1 MRALFATVVVMALV
15 SAVSADM
22 VVDVSQ
28 NPDPQV
34 GLESYTVRFVGSTAG
49 DRFSAFDGRFEGPM
63 SQTWYAFKGWMTT
76 VWVGDFALPTEAAS
90 AAVDSHM
97 LIDPHDA
104 AHVLVAS
111 EPNEDL
117 DTTGWVP
124 GVTPTPDVNGYQRGL
139 GTYMSTTATSNMA
152 FAIPGAYQ
160 TINQVLAQIV
170 IPAGETVYLN
180 CTAVGYNGQGLVL
193 VDYPI
198 PEPASMALLALGAAG
213 VILRRRRR

>member
-22 VVDVSQ
+22 LIEVSQ
-28 NPDPQV
+28 NPDPQA
-34 GLESYTVRFVGSTAG
+34 GLKSYTVRFVGTTPG

-63 SQTWYAFKGWMTT
+63 SQTWFAFKGWMTT
-76 VWVGDFALPTEAAS
+76 VWVGDFALPAEAAS

-104 AHVLVAS
+104 SHVLVAS
-111 EPNEDL
+111 EPREDF
-117 DTTGWVP
+117 DEFNIIETTV
-124 GVTPTPDVNGYQRGL
+124 DGYDRAL
-139 GTYMSTTATSNMA
+139 GTYMATTATSNMA
-152 FAIPGAYQ
+152 FAIPGTYQ
-160 TINQVLAQIV
+160 KINQIFAQIV

-198 PEPASMALLALGAAG
+198 PEPATLAMLALGAAG
-213 VILRRRRR
+213 VIVRRRRR